1 MTESRAIE
9 SLFAEPVGSTRVP
22 AAAPWLEDRRERA
35 AKTFRSQ
42 GIPHRRIEAWKYS
55 DLRVALEAA
64 KDIDVG
70 GVTWEVSEPLHG
82 IELFD
87 LASHAVAP
95 QWVQAHLGK
104 SAADSAMPAASLM
117 FAQSGFAL
125 RIPRNV
131 HVAQPVRLAFS
142 GSGQARALIVLEE
155 GAAAIFIET
164 PSPARF
170 SNIGIEAVI
179 GANASMTLVRTS
191 DAAPSAIQVE
201 DVAVRVARDASFKA
215 HLESEGASL
224 ARLNLRVTL
233 REPGARAEISGVSV
247 IGEALH
253 SDLTTEIYHAAGK
266 TTSVQVVKKAVGGRA
281 RAVYQG
287 KITVAEG
294 ANGSDSRQTA
304 KAILLSDRAEADLKP
319 ELEILA
325 DDVKC
330 AHGAA
335 VGDLDPESLFYLR
348 SRGVPEEDARNL
360 LIRAFLEDAIL
371 PIVDEDVRAE
381 VWKKVER
388 ALARI
393 LEAPR

>member
-1 MTESRAIE
+1 
-9 SLFAEPVGSTRVP
+9 
-22 AAAPWLEDRRERA
+22 
-35 AKTFRSQ
+35 
-42 GIPHRRIEAWKYS
+42 
-55 DLRVALEAA
+55 
-64 KDIDVG
+64 
-70 GVTWEVSEPLHG
+70 
-82 IELFD
+82 
-87 LASHAVAP
+87 
-95 QWVQAHLGK
+95 
-104 SAADSAMPAASLM
+104 
-117 FAQSGFAL
+117 
-125 RIPRNV
+125 
-131 HVAQPVRLAFS
+131 
-142 GSGQARALIVLEE
+142 
-155 GAAAIFIET
+155 
-164 PSPARF
+164 
-170 SNIGIEAVI
+170 
-179 GANASMTLVRTS
+179 
-191 DAAPSAIQVE
+191 
-201 DVAVRVARDASFKA
+201 VRVARDASFKA

-233 REPGARAEISGVSV
+233 REPGASAEISGVSV
-247 IGEALH
+247 IGGALH
-253 SDLTTEIYHAAGK
+253 SDLTTEVYHAAGK

-371 PIVDEDVRAE
+371 PIVDEDVRSE

-388 ALARI
+388 ALVRV
-393 LEAPR
+393 LEASP